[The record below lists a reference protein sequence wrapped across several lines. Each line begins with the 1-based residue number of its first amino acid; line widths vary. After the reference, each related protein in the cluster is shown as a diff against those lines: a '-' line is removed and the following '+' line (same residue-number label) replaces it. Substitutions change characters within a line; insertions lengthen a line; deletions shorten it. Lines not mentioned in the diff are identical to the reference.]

1 MNKKRP
7 VLVHAS
13 ATVALVAT
21 VSIGVWAVAALR
33 PAPARAIPMLA
44 DRTGASCELCHT
56 VFPGMTNYGM
66 MVMMS
71 NFSMTPYHAGTPTG
85 FTSLVFE
92 QQYVS
97 NPDGDPAPPKFH
109 TDNLGFLSGGF
120 LGQNFTYYVE
130 QHVIDGGFIGGTD
143 QMWIS
148 YNQLFGG
155 TGALQF
161 GKFHTPFPFMPAHRI
176 TLGPY
181 ATTSATQGENDFNED
196 DSHWGVTLS
205 QMSGTSM
212 FGISML
218 GGNDLIGPGAF
229 QLAGDHSHSVDL
241 TMMTMSDNPLNYGVG
256 VIRGE
261 APVDDGFDSFS
272 RSALYLQFIPAA
284 NRRLQFQ
291 AVAQVGSDADP
302 FGNGSGG
309 THTRGGFLEAQ
320 YQLQG
325 GNWSVLRW
333 DVQNGDSPVAGAT
346 LEFIHQLTPNS
357 RVTAEG
363 RKLTTGSQFG
373 VAYEWAGPWSRHHL
387 LATPTLGEMKGM
399 GGMSM
404 AGMAGM
410 SMSNSSP
417 LVATLRGGDALHGHA
432 LFDGQR
438 CAQCHGVGGS
448 GGGGAPALIGAAKT
462 LEPEQIYD
470 YIKNP
475 RPPMPDFHLSDHDIA
490 DLVAYVDSLTP
501 GHTVVAD
508 LDAEHPGSSMA
519 GMSMSGGSMS
529 GMSMAQ
535 APAVYPP
542 DQAAQDNGPHGL
554 FPGVELGDP
563 DVGAKLF
570 SADCVS
576 CHGAGGSGGFGPR
589 LIGLA
594 DQVTPSFFA
603 WRIKDPT
610 SPMPKLP
617 LTDAQIADLAA
628 YLETLGASSGTV
640 GSTAPHNE
648 AHR

>member
-1 MNKKRP
+1 MLLR
-7 VLVHAS
+7 V
-13 ATVALVAT
+13 VAT
-21 VSIGVWAVAALR
+21 AALGCAVSVGVWAVAALR
-33 PAPARAIPMLA
+33 PAPASAIPMLA

-71 NFSMTPYHAGTPTG
+71 NFAMTPYHAGTPTG

-92 QQYVS
+92 QQYLS
-97 NPDGDPAPPKFH
+97 NPDGDPPPPKFH
-109 TDNLGFLSGGF
+109 TDNLGFLSAGF
-120 LGQNFTYYVE
+120 LGPNFTYYVE

-143 QMWIS
+143 QMWVS

-176 TLGPY
+176 TLAPY

-205 QMSGTSM
+205 QMSGTTM
-212 FGISML
+212 FGVSML

-241 TMMTMSDNPLNYGVG
+241 TMMTMSGNPLNYGVG
-256 VIRGE
+256 IIRGE
-261 APVDDGFDSFS
+261 APVDDGIDSFS
-272 RSALYLQFIPAA
+272 RAAAYLQYIPAA
-284 NRRLQFQ
+284 DRRLQIQ

-302 FGNGSGG
+302 FGNGTGG

-320 YQLQG
+320 YGLG
-325 GNWSVLRW
+325 AGNWSVLRW
-333 DVQNGDSPVAGAT
+333 DVQNGDTPVAGAT
-346 LEFIHQLTPNS
+346 LEFIHQLTFNS
-357 RVTAEG
+357 RISIEG
-363 RKLTTGSQFG
+363 RKLTTGPQFG
-373 VAYEWAGPWSRHHL
+373 MSYEWAGPWSKHHL

-410 SMSNSSP
+410 PGMTGMAMGESP
-417 LVATLRGGDALHGHA
+417 LVATLRAGDALHGHT

-448 GGGGAPALIGAAKT
+448 GGGGAPALVGVAKS

-470 YIKNP
+470 YIKHP
-475 RPPMPDFHLSDHDIA
+475 RAPMPDFHFSDADIA
-490 DLVAYVDSLTP
+490 DLVAYVDTLTP
-501 GHTVVAD
+501 GHSVVAD
-508 LDAEHPGSSMA
+508 LGAEHPAGSMP
-519 GMSMSGGSMS
+519 GMSMGGSS

-535 APAVYPP
+535 PPVVYQP
-542 DQAAQDNGPHGL
+542 DQAPQDNGPHGL
-554 FPGVELGDP
+554 FPGVESGDP
-563 DVGAKLF
+563 AVGAKLF
-570 SADCVS
+570 TADCAS
-576 CHGAGGSGGFGPR
+576 CHGAGGSGGFGPK
-589 LIGLA
+589 LVGLA
-594 DQVTPSFFA
+594 DEVTPSFFA
-603 WRIKDPT
+603 WRVKDPT
-610 SPMPKLP
+610 PPMPKLP

-628 YLETLGASSGTV
+628 YLETLGTSPV
-640 GSTAPHNE
+640 GSTGPSGRNSE